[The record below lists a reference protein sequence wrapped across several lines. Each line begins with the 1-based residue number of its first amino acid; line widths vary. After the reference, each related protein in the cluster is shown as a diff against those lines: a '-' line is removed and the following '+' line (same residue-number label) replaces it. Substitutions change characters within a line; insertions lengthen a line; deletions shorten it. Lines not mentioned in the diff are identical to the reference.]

1 MYSWFLVSAVVVKG
15 KQRGRQIGYKT
26 ANLNLQDPKIFKN
39 TFENQTYNP
48 SRGLDSSLDF
58 ALDLDLGPDLGPD
71 FSPDLGLDYFSSS
84 QAKLPPSDSVK
95 NFSNPASNQI
105 SSLVSSQISNPASNL
120 SVNLSTN
127 QEQTSNQTSNQS
139 TDQGIHQNID
149 QNFNQ
154 TLEQTSNLSVSPVSS
169 LALNQIKQGVYAS
182 FMWVGGEIF
191 ESVSHLGAIPT
202 FDEPDLVLET
212 HILNNFDRDIYGQL
226 AGVFLLK
233 YLRPNHKFEKVA
245 QLVEQM
251 KKDCNQAKKVLNCL
265 QNLKPKL
272 LETATKYILGSF
284 S

>member
-58 ALDLDLGPDLGPD
+58 ALDFALDLDL
-71 FSPDLGLDYFSSS
+71 SPDLGLDYFSSS

-95 NFSNPASNQI
+95 NFLNSISNPAPDQT
-105 SSLVSSQISNPASNL
+105 SSLVSSPASNL

-127 QEQTSNQTSNQS
+127 QEQTSNQS
-139 TDQGIHQNID
+139 TDQDIHQNIG

-154 TLEQTSNLSVSPVSS
+154 TLEQASNLSVNPVSS

-251 KKDCNQAKKVLNCL
+251 KKDCSQAKKVLNCL

-272 LETATKYILGSF
+272 LETATKHHA
-284 S
+284 

>member
-58 ALDLDLGPDLGPD
+58 ALDLD
-71 FSPDLGLDYFSSS
+71 FSPDLGLDYFSSP

-95 NFSNPASNQI
+95 NFLNPASNQI
-105 SSLVSSQISNPASNL
+105 SSLVSNQISNSAS
-120 SVNLSTN
+120 NLSTN
-127 QEQTSNQTSNQS
+127 QEQTSNQSI
-139 TDQGIHQNID
+139 DQGIHQNID

-202 FDEPDLVLET
+202 FEEPDLVLET

-251 KKDCNQAKKVLNCL
+251 KKDCSQAKKVLNCL